1 MVNYVRVRL
10 SYVCSAQCRIDTTR
24 QNRRKGTKKK
34 WNFLFFSRKKCFAVC
49 FAIS

>member
-10 SYVCSAQCRIDTTR
+10 SYVCSAQCRIDITH

-34 WNFLFFSRKKCFAVC
+34 MEFPIF
-49 FAIS
+49 